1 MSMRGIMPLTDL
13 RTASGKRISAVLRPS
28 ISPMSRYPGFDTL
41 ALHAGQAP
49 DPATGARA
57 VPIYASTSF
66 CFDDSE
72 HAASL
77 FNMERAGHV
86 YSRISNPTVAVLE
99 ERVAALERGVGA
111 IATASGQAA
120 LHLAIVTLMGAGGHI
135 VASRALYGGSHNL
148 LAYTLRRFG
157 IETSFVDPRDL
168 DAWRRAI
175 RPETRLLFGETLGN
189 PGLDVLDVPA
199 VAALAHDH
207 GLPLLVDSTF
217 TTPYLMQPFEL
228 GADLLYH
235 SATKFIGGHGT
246 AIGGVLVDSGRF
258 DWQASGRF
266 DVLTRPYEG
275 FHGMVFAD
283 ESTVASFLLRA
294 RREGLRDFGACMSA
308 HTAFLLLQGL
318 ETLPLRM
325 ARHVENAR
333 KVVAYL
339 AAQAQVESIAY
350 PELPSHPDHALAKRL
365 LPRGCGAVFSFN
377 LKGSRAAGR
386 KFVES
391 LQVFS
396 HLANVGDAKS
406 LVIHPASTTHFRVPD
421 AELAAAG
428 ITQGT
433 IRLSIGLEDA
443 DDLIEDLGR
452 ALKAASKVA

>member
-1 MSMRGIMPLTDL
+1 MS
-13 RTASGKRISAVLRPS
+13 S
-28 ISPMSRYPGFDTL
+28 YPGFDTL

-49 DPATGARA
+49 DAATGSRA
-57 VPIYASTSF
+57 VPIYATTSF

-86 YSRISNPTVAVLE
+86 YSRISNPTVAVFE
-99 ERVAALERGVGA
+99 ERMAALERGVGA

-120 LHLAIVTLMGAGGHI
+120 LHLAIATLMGAGRHV

-148 LAYTLRRFG
+148 LAYTLKRFG
-157 IETSFVDPRDL
+157 ISTTFVDPREL
-168 DAWRRAI
+168 AAWRSAI

-199 VAALAHDH
+199 VAALAHEH
-207 GLPLLVDSTF
+207 RLPLLVDSTF
-217 TTPYLMQPFEL
+217 TTPYLMQPAEH
-228 GADLLYH
+228 GADLVYH
-235 SATKFIGGHGT
+235 SATKFIGGHGV
-246 AIGGVLVDSGRF
+246 AIGGVLVDAGTF
-258 DWQASGRF
+258 DWQASGKF

-275 FHGMVFAD
+275 FHGMTFAD
-283 ESTVASFLLRA
+283 ESTVAPFLLRA
-294 RREGLRDFGACMSA
+294 RREGLRDFGACMSP

-325 ARHVENAR
+325 ARHVENTR
-333 KVVAYL
+333 KVVAML
-339 AAQAQVESIAY
+339 ADQPQIETIAY
-350 PELPSHPDHALAKRL
+350 PELPSHPDHALAQKL

-386 KFVES
+386 RFVES

-421 AELAAAG
+421 HELAAAG

-433 IRLSIGLEDA
+433 IRLSIGLEDP
-443 DDLIEDLGR
+443 DDLLDDLAR